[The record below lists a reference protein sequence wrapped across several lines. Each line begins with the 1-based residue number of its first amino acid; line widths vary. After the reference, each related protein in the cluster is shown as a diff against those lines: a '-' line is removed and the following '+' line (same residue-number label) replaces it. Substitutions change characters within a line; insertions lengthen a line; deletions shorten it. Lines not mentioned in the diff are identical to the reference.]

1 MGAIAIIGVV
11 AGVLIGSVGIGGV
24 IIVPALTYLFDVDI
38 QLAIAAALMG
48 FILTGI
54 VGTFQYEKQGSIEW
68 KSARVLVIAAIPT
81 ALLGSLA
88 IQMVSPLILKC
99 LIGGL
104 AAMSGVQAIFGRG
117 AGKNDLAPA
126 VSPTRLAAFGA
137 FTSFFSTASGTGGPL
152 ILVPILLWQKQ
163 PILEAIGLGQVIQLP
178 ISLVATLS
186 NMAMGTIDLYLGGVL
201 AVALSAGCWFGATI
215 AHRLPGK
222 ILKVCVSC
230 MLVIVGGA
238 IVADVASKLAY

>member
-1 MGAIAIIGVV
+1 VGAIAVIGVV

-88 IQMVSPLILKC
+88 IQLVSPLILKC

-104 AAMSGVQAIFGRG
+104 AAMSGFQAIFGRG
-117 AGKNDLAPA
+117 AEKNDTAPA
-126 VSPTRLAAFGA
+126 VSPPRLAAFGA

-178 ISLVATLS
+178 ISLVATVS

-201 AVALSAGCWFGATI
+201 AIALSAGCWFGATI
-215 AHRLPGK
+215 AHRLPGR
-222 ILKVCVSC
+222 ILKMGVSC

>member
-1 MGAIAIIGVV
+1 MIAITVIGLV
-11 AGVLIGSVGIGGV
+11 AGFLIGTIGIGGV
-24 IIVPALTYLFDVDI
+24 IIVPAFTYLLGIDI

-54 VGTFQYEKQGSIEW
+54 VGTFQYEKQGSIQW
-68 KSARVLVIAAIPT
+68 APARVLIIAAIPA

-88 IQMVSPLILKC
+88 IQVVSPLILKC

-104 AAMSGVQAIFGRG
+104 AALSGFQAIFGSG
-117 AGKNDLAPA
+117 AVESAPA
-126 VSPTRLAAFGA
+126 PAISQPRLAVFGA

-152 ILVPILLWQKQ
+152 ILVPILLWRGQ
-163 PILEAIGLGQVIQLP
+163 PILESIGLGQVIQLP
-178 ISLVATLS
+178 ISVVATLS
-186 NMAMGTIDLYLGGVL
+186 NMAMGTIDLALGGAL
-201 AVALSAGCWFGATI
+201 AVTLSIGCWFGASI

-222 ILKVCVSC
+222 VLKMFVSF

-238 IVADVASKLAY
+238 IVVDVASKLIS